1 MSLRCPTCGVT
12 YGGTTRFCPRDGA
25 KLVADGE
32 AGASPAAGSSAK
44 PPAGSHVALPTPL
57 RPPSPGPIPGQ
68 VPGHTPGRPLGQS
81 PGTTPRS
88 KGPPRALPTGQG
100 PAFTKGKLTP
110 ASVPAHATLI
120 GQLLDGRYQVERKLG
135 EGGMSIVYLATET
148 GTETQHAIKVLSPS
162 LSKDTTAMTRLR
174 REAEMAGKL
183 VHPNVCHIECLG
195 QTANGLVYLV
205 MPYLA
210 GEILS
215 DRTYRFG
222 QLPLGDVVG
231 FVTEIAA
238 GLQAAHDH
246 QIVHRDLKP
255 ENVMIVRRADE
266 RDHAVVMDFGLAKER
281 KAGPELERLTA
292 TGIVLGT
299 PEFMSP
305 EQLRGKPLDGRSDVY
320 SLALMTFEMLT
331 GKLPFE
337 GTSQQELMIARLRSE
352 PTPLRK
358 VRPELKYPAAVER
371 VLLKGLARD
380 PDQRYGSA
388 PAFAAALAAAPES
401 TESRISRLFGRGV

>member
-1 MSLRCPTCGVT
+1 MNLRCPTCGVT

-25 KLVADGE
+25 KLVAEGE
-32 AGASPAAGSSAK
+32 AAAPAPGGPAAGS
-44 PPAGSHVALPTPL
+44 PGGPRVALPTPL
-57 RPPSPGPIPGQ
+57 RPPSPG
-68 VPGHTPGRPLGQS
+68 HS
-81 PGTTPRS
+81 PGTAPRS

-120 GQLLDGRYQVERKLG
+120 GQLLDGRYKVERKLG

-210 GEILS
+210 GEILA

-231 FVTEIAA
+231 FVAEIAA

-266 RDHAVVMDFGLAKER
+266 GDHAVVMDFGLAKER
-281 KAGPELERLTA
+281 KAGAELERLTA

-305 EQLRGKPLDGRSDVY
+305 EQLRGKALDGRTDVY
-320 SLALMTFEMLT
+320 SLALMTVEMLT
-331 GKLPFE
+331 GSLPFS
-337 GTSQQELMIARLRSE
+337 GKSQQELMIARLRHQ

-358 VRPELKYPAAVER
+358 LRPDLDFPSAVER
-371 VLLKGLARD
+371 VLLKALERD
-380 PDQRYGSA
+380 PNDRYPTA
-388 PAFAAALAAAPES
+388 PDFAVALEAATRPGGLGTTTAALK
-401 TESRISRLFGRGV
+401 RWFG

>member
-1 MSLRCPTCGVT
+1 L
-12 YGGTTRFCPRDGA
+12 
-25 KLVADGE
+25 
-32 AGASPAAGSSAK
+32 PA
-44 PPAGSHVALPTPL
+44 PL
-57 RPPSPGPIPGQ
+57 RP
-68 VPGHTPGRPLGQS
+68 HAA
-81 PGTTPRS
+81 GTSLRA

-120 GQLLDGRYQVERKLG
+120 GQLLDGRYKVERKLG

-148 GTETQHAIKVLSPS
+148 GLEAGAEAQHAIKVLSPS

-210 GEILS
+210 GEILA

-255 ENVMIVRRADE
+255 ENVMIVRRDDGH
-266 RDHAVVMDFGLAKER
+266 DHAVVMDFGLAKER

-305 EQLRGKPLDGRSDVY
+305 EQLRGKTLDGRTDVY
-320 SLALMTFEMLT
+320 SLALMAVEMLT
-331 GKLPFE
+331 GSLPFT
-337 GTSQQELMIARLRSE
+337 GKSQQELMIARLRHQ

-358 VRPELKYPAAVER
+358 LRPDLDFPSAVER
-371 VLLKGLARD
+371 VLLKALERD
-380 PDQRYGSA
+380 PNDRYPTA
-388 PAFAAALAAAPES
+388 PDFAVALEAATRPGGLGTTTAALK
-401 TESRISRLFGRGV
+401 RWFG

>member
-1 MSLRCPTCGVT
+1 MSLRCPTCGVA

-25 KLVADGE
+25 KLVADTE
-32 AGASPAAGSSAK
+32 RAP
-44 PPAGSHVALPTPL
+44 PPAGSQVPLPAPL
-57 RPPSPGPIPGQ
+57 RPPAARPSPGAA
-68 VPGHTPGRPLGQS
+68 
-81 PGTTPRS
+81 PRT

-110 ASVPAHATLI
+110 TSVPVHATLI

-135 EGGMSIVYLATET
+135 EGGMSIVYLATDT
-148 GTETQHAIKVLSPS
+148 GTSTQHAIKVLSPS
-162 LSKDTTAMTRLR
+162 LSKDATAMTRLR

-183 VHPNVCHIECLG
+183 IHPNVCHIECLG

-205 MPYLA
+205 MPHLA
-210 GEILS
+210 GEILA

-231 FVTEIAA
+231 FVGEIAA

-255 ENVMIVRRADE
+255 ENVMIVKGADD

-305 EQLRGKPLDGRSDVY
+305 EQLRGKPLDGRTDVY
-320 SLALMTFEMLT
+320 SLALMTVEMLT
-331 GKLPFE
+331 GSLPFT
-337 GTSQQELMIARLRSE
+337 GKSQQELMIARLRNQ

-358 VRPELKYPAAVER
+358 LRPDLDFPNAVER
-371 VLLKGLARD
+371 VLLKALERD
-380 PDQRYGSA
+380 PNDRYPTA
-388 PAFAAALAAAPES
+388 PDFAAALDAATRPGGLGTTTAALK
-401 TESRISRLFGRGV
+401 RWFG

>member
-1 MSLRCPTCGVT
+1 MSLRCPTCGVA

-25 KLVADGE
+25 KLVADG
-32 AGASPAAGSSAK
+32 APAAAPAAGA
-44 PPAGSHVALPTPL
+44 PVPLPTPK
-57 RPPSPGPIPGQ
+57 RPLSQRLSPGAAPS
-68 VPGHTPGRPLGQS
+68 T
-81 PGTTPRS
+81 

-120 GQLLDGRYQVERKLG
+120 GQLLDGRYKVERKLG
-135 EGGMSIVYLATET
+135 EGGMSIVYLATDT
-148 GTETQHAIKVLSPS
+148 GANTQHAIKVLSPS
-162 LSKDTTAMTRLR
+162 LSKDATAMTRLR

-183 VHPNVCHIECLG
+183 IHPNVCHIECLG

-210 GEILS
+210 GEILA

-231 FVTEIAA
+231 FVSEISM

-255 ENVMIVRRADE
+255 ENVMIVKGADD

-305 EQLRGKPLDGRSDVY
+305 EQLRGKPLDGRTDVY
-320 SLALMTFEMLT
+320 SLALMTVEMLT
-331 GKLPFE
+331 GSLPFT
-337 GTSQQELMIARLRSE
+337 GKSQQELMIARLRNQ

-358 VRPELKYPAAVER
+358 LRPDLDFPSAVER
-371 VLLKGLARD
+371 VLLKALERD
-380 PDQRYGSA
+380 PNDRYPTA
-388 PAFAAALAAAPES
+388 PDFAVALDAATRPGGLGTTTAALK
-401 TESRISRLFGRGV
+401 RWFG

>member
-1 MSLRCPTCGVT
+1 MSLRCPTCGVA

-32 AGASPAAGSSAK
+32 RAPAA
-44 PPAGSHVALPTPL
+44 PAAPQVPLPTPL
-57 RPPSPGPIPGQ
+57 RPPSP
-68 VPGHTPGRPLGQS
+68 RLS
-81 PGTTPRS
+81 PGAAPRA

-110 ASVPAHATLI
+110 ASVPVHATLI

-135 EGGMSIVYLATET
+135 EGGMSIVYLATDT
-148 GTETQHAIKVLSPS
+148 GTSTQHAIKVLSPS
-162 LSKDTTAMTRLR
+162 LSKDATAMTRLR

-183 VHPNVCHIECLG
+183 IHPNVCHIECLG

-210 GEILS
+210 GEILA

-231 FVTEIAA
+231 FVGEIAA

-255 ENVMIVRRADE
+255 ENVMIVKGADD

-305 EQLRGKPLDGRSDVY
+305 EQLRGKPLDGRTDVY
-320 SLALMTFEMLT
+320 SLALMTVEMLT
-331 GKLPFE
+331 GSLPFT
-337 GTSQQELMIARLRSE
+337 GKSQQELMIARLRNQ

-358 VRPELKYPAAVER
+358 LRPDLDFPNAVER
-371 VLLKGLARD
+371 VLLKALERD
-380 PDQRYGSA
+380 PNDRFPTA
-388 PAFAAALAAAPES
+388 PDFAAALDAATRPGGLGTTTAALK
-401 TESRISRLFGRGV
+401 RWFG

>member
-1 MSLRCPTCGVT
+1 MSLRCPTCGVA

-25 KLVADGE
+25 KLVADTE
-32 AGASPAAGSSAK
+32 RAP
-44 PPAGSHVALPTPL
+44 PPAGSQVPLPAPL
-57 RPPSPGPIPGQ
+57 RPPAARPSPGAA
-68 VPGHTPGRPLGQS
+68 
-81 PGTTPRS
+81 PRTQ
-88 KGPPRALPTGQG
+88 GPPRALPTGQG

-110 ASVPAHATLI
+110 TSVPVHATLI

-135 EGGMSIVYLATET
+135 EGGMSIVYLATDT
-148 GTETQHAIKVLSPS
+148 GTSTQHAIKVLSPS
-162 LSKDTTAMTRLR
+162 LSKDATAMTRLR

-183 VHPNVCHIECLG
+183 IHPNVCHIECLG

-205 MPYLA
+205 MPHLA
-210 GEILS
+210 GEILA

-231 FVTEIAA
+231 FVGEIAA

-255 ENVMIVRRADE
+255 ENVMIVKGADD

-305 EQLRGKPLDGRSDVY
+305 EQLRGKPLDGRTDVY
-320 SLALMTFEMLT
+320 SLALMTVEMLT
-331 GKLPFE
+331 GSLPFT
-337 GTSQQELMIARLRSE
+337 GKSQQELMIARLRNQ

-358 VRPELKYPAAVER
+358 LRPDLDFPNAVER
-371 VLLKGLARD
+371 VLLKALERD
-380 PDQRYGSA
+380 PNDRYPTA
-388 PAFAAALAAAPES
+388 PDFAAALDAATRPGGLGTTTAALK
-401 TESRISRLFGRGV
+401 RWFG

>member
-1 MSLRCPTCGVT
+1 MSLRCPTCGVA
-12 YGGTTRFCPRDGA
+12 YAGTTRFCPRDGA
-25 KLVADGE
+25 KLVADGH
-32 AGASPAAGSSAK
+32 PAAA
-44 PPAGSHVALPTPL
+44 PAAPALGAQVPLPTPK
-57 RPPSPGPIPGQ
+57 RPPSP
-68 VPGHTPGRPLGQS
+68 RLS
-81 PGTTPRS
+81 PGAAPRA

-120 GQLLDGRYQVERKLG
+120 GQLLDGRYKVERKLG
-135 EGGMSIVYLATET
+135 EGGMSIVYLATDT
-148 GTETQHAIKVLSPS
+148 GANTQHAIKVLSPS
-162 LSKDTTAMTRLR
+162 LSKDATAMTRLR

-183 VHPNVCHIECLG
+183 IHPNVCHIECLG

-210 GEILS
+210 GEILA

-222 QLPLGDVVG
+222 HLPLGDVIG
-231 FVTEIAA
+231 FVGEIAA

-255 ENVMIVRRADE
+255 ENVMIVKGADD

-305 EQLRGKPLDGRSDVY
+305 EQLRGKPLDGRTDVY
-320 SLALMTFEMLT
+320 SLALMTVEMLT
-331 GKLPFE
+331 GSLPFT
-337 GTSQQELMIARLRSE
+337 GKSQQELMIARLRNQ

-358 VRPELKYPAAVER
+358 LRPDLDFPSAVER
-371 VLLKGLARD
+371 VLLKALERD
-380 PDQRYGSA
+380 PNDRYPTA
-388 PAFAAALAAAPES
+388 PDFAVALDAATRPGGLGTTTAALK
-401 TESRISRLFGRGV
+401 RWFG